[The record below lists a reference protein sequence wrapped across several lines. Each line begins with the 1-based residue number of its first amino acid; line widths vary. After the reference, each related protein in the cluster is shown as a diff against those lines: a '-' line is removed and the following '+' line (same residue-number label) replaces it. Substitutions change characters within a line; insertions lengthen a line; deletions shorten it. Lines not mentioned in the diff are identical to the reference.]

1 MTYRTDWSDSEGV
14 IIGYM
19 DKVDFDH
26 EIGCAG
32 GGNRIYP
39 TIDALVAAKKC
50 VRKCG
55 VVEVEVRLK
64 RVILESDFD
73 ATKEETEA
81 RLQRLLTENF
91 RKAP

>member
-1 MTYRTDWSDSEGV
+1 MTYRTDWSNSGGV

-26 EIGCAG
+26 EVGCAS
-32 GGNRIYP
+32 GGNRVYP
-39 TIDALVAAKKC
+39 TIDALVKAKKC
-50 VRKCG
+50 VPSCG
-55 VVEVEVRLK
+55 IVEVEVRLK

-81 RLQRLLTENF
+81 RLQRLLKENF
-91 RKAP
+91 QKAP